1 MISGLEAEG
10 LRLERGGR
18 RLFEDLSFQL
28 APGEA
33 LALIGPNGAGKT
45 SLLRCLAGL
54 LRPAAGAVRW
64 RLGDDAGVEPA
75 RLFHWQGW
83 QDGLKGAHTVGGE
96 LRFRARWAGAAETDV
111 AAAAHAFGLDAL
123 MDVELRRLSAGQRR
137 RAALARLYAP
147 QRPVWLLDEPFA
159 PLDAAWRERFGELM
173 RRHLAGG
180 GLVVAAV
187 HDPLPVPARALRLG
201 EAA

>member
-1 MISGLEAEG
+1 MISALEAEG

-18 RLFEDLSFQL
+18 RLFDDLSFRL

-33 LALIGPNGAGKT
+33 IALTGPNGAGKT

-64 RLGDDAGVEPA
+64 RLPAGVAAPA
-75 RLFHWQGW
+75 GLFHWQGW
-83 QDGLKGAHTVGGE
+83 QDGLKGAHTVDGE
-96 LRFRARWAGAAETDV
+96 LGFWARWAGAGAGDV
-111 AAAAHAFGLDAL
+111 NTAAHAFGLAAL
-123 MDVELRRLSAGQRR
+123 MDVDIRRLSAGQRR

-159 PLDAAWRERFGELM
+159 PLDAAWRERFGVLM
-173 RRHLAGG
+173 ARHLEGG
-180 GLVVAAV
+180 GVVVAAV
-187 HDPLPVPARALRLG
+187 HDPLPVPARELRLG
-201 EAA
+201 AAA